1 MALLIR
7 QTLEEVTESSP
18 TVAVHVD
25 RHTLYKRRWRAAA
38 SDGTELAVDLE
49 APVKD
54 RDLLLAGAGEGES
67 DERIFQIQQTP
78 EEVLVIPLPDTT
90 EMAAK
95 IGWYLGNQHLP
106 VEIRDNE
113 IILER
118 LDTLAASLDRIGIP
132 YEFRVDVFR
141 CKIHSSSHQH

>member
-7 QTLEEVTESSP
+7 NTIAQALDP
-18 TVAVHVD
+18 IAVQVD
-25 RHTLYKRRWRAAA
+25 RHTLYKRRWRARAV
-38 SDGTELAVDLE
+38 DGSELAVDLE
-49 APVKD
+49 APVTD
-54 RDLLLAGAGEGES
+54 GTLLDGGAAKKV
-67 DERIFQIQQTP
+67 FQIEQTP
-78 EEVLVIPLPDTT
+78 EDVLVIPLPDTT

-118 LDTLAASLDRIGIP
+118 LDTLAASLERIGIA
-132 YEFRVDVFR
+132 YEFRNDIFR
-141 CKIHSSSHQH
+141 CKMHSHQH